1 MAARPPGAGENEIA
15 NRNGPTLIS
24 AAPIYNGLYTEA
36 LMSFLRYLMLLSLV
50 IWIGGLIFFAFV
62 LAPTVFAVLPTRQL
76 AGNVVNRSLGIMH
89 WMAIACGVIFAVTS
103 MIDSRIVNG
112 VADPFAARNLLIY
125 AMIIL
130 TLVGMFG
137 IASRMLVLRQ
147 QMGVIDD
154 VPQDDARR
162 VEFNRLHLWSTRIE
176 GSVLVLGL
184 ALLYLTAR
192 KMA

>member
-1 MAARPPGAGENEIA
+1 MAARAPGTGEGKA
-15 NRNGPTLIS
+15 ADCNRPTLIS
-24 AAPIYNGLYTEA
+24 AAPIYNGLYSE
-36 LMSFLRYLMLLSLV
+36 
-50 IWIGGLIFFAFV
+50 V

-103 MIDSRIVNG
+103 IIDSRIVNG

-137 IASRMLVLRQ
+137 IAS
-147 QMGVIDD
+147 
-154 VPQDDARR
+154 
-162 VEFNRLHLWSTRIE
+162 
-176 GSVLVLGL
+176 
-184 ALLYLTAR
+184 
-192 KMA
+192 

>member
-1 MAARPPGAGENEIA
+1 MS
-15 NRNGPTLIS
+15 LI
-24 AAPIYNGLYTEA
+24 
-36 LMSFLRYLMLLSLV
+36 RYLMLLSLV

-76 AGNVVNRSLGIMH
+76 AGNVVSRSLGIML
-89 WMAIACGVIFAVTS
+89 WMAISCGVVFAVTS

-112 VADPFAARNLLIY
+112 VTDPFAARNLLIY

-147 QMGVIDD
+147 QMGIIDE
-154 VPQDDARR
+154 VPLDDARR
-162 VEFNRLHLWSTRIE
+162 VEFNRLHVWSTRIE

-184 ALLYLTAR
+184 ALLFLTAR
-192 KMA
+192 RMT